1 MSEKLSEEF
10 PVDSLYFVTSVSRLG
25 DVLSSQEVTA
35 ANSLFRVED
44 KHNVRLVC
52 NPKIGCVK
60 ELKDRMLEELEES
73 YDNVVLL
80 KFHRSKVGMKSAIWG
95 TDWLCFDSNGLRTDV
110 DIAGK
115 DNDIPSEGVFKVE
128 KHVVGF
134 DELPDLE
141 EIVVLKKG
149 SESVVKEIVKTSW
162 PKRHGDPPDVVT
174 DDSLCIN

>member
-80 KFHRSKVGMKSAIWG
+80 KFHRSEVGMRSAICG
-95 TDWLCFDSNGLRTDV
+95 TEWFCFDSSGPREDVAITGADNVVPAEVFFKGKNTVRFSDLHGL
-110 DIAGK
+110 K
-115 DNDIPSEGVFKVE
+115 
-128 KHVVGF
+128 
-134 DELPDLE
+134 
-141 EIVVLKKG
+141 EIVLLKKG
-149 SESVVKEIVKTSW
+149 NECVVKEIVKTSW
-162 PKRHGDPPDVVT
+162 PKRHGNPPDVVT